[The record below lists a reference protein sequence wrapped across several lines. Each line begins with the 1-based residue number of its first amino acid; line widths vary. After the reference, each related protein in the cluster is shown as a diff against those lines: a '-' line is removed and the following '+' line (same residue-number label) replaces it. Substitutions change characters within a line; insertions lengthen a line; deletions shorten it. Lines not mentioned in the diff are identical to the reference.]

1 MSLNAPSSAEPLRPH
16 RVQPVDLKHLA
27 QRFGL
32 QPASASLPLG
42 QTRVTGVAQGST
54 EVGPGDLF
62 VALPGARAHGAQYA
76 RQAVQAGAVAVL
88 TDLDG
93 AALLV
98 QEDLQVPVLTSTQL
112 PGVVGHLA
120 AEVYGQP
127 AGGLTTAAVTG
138 TNGKTTTAT
147 MIDHVLRQLGKV
159 TGLIGTV
166 EVTLAGASRPAV
178 LTTPQPADLQRFL
191 TCLREA
197 GGTDLVM
204 EVSSHALAMHRTE
217 PVVFTVAGFTN
228 LTQDHLDYHTT
239 LEEYFE
245 AKALLFTPQHSRHQ
259 VVCVDDPWG
268 RRLAQRLASSPQA
281 RLTTLRTPLADPE
294 GQAFP
299 ATWSIE
305 AVHHEPARTSFT
317 LRGPRNQRLE
327 TATSLPGDF
336 NVANAALA
344 VLMVH
349 AAGTPLEEIGQALGE
364 AGVSPVVP
372 GRVEAVGSGTSGPR
386 VLVDFAHNPGAL
398 EAVLR
403 SLRPTVQGRLVLV
416 FGATGNRDTGKRPQ
430 MARIAVE
437 GADLVIITDD
447 DPHDEDPAAIRAELM
462 AVAQSARPGGTELEE
477 VAPREAA
484 IWKAVEL
491 ARPEDT
497 VLIAGRGHETVQDV
511 AGEDIS
517 LDDRVAAAEALRR
530 KEGSPA

>member
-1 MSLNAPSSAEPLRPH
+1 MSLNAPLSAEPLRPH
-16 RVQPVDLKHLA
+16 RMQPVDLKHLA

-32 QPASASLPLG
+32 LPASGSLPLE
-42 QTRVTGVAQGST
+42 QTRVTGVAQGSA
-54 EVGPGDLF
+54 EAGPGDLF
-62 VALPGARAHGAQYA
+62 VALPGARVHGAQYA
-76 RQAVQAGAVAVL
+76 LQAVQAGAVAVL
-88 TDLDG
+88 TDAAG
-93 AALLV
+93 VALLA
-98 QEDLQVPVLTSTQL
+98 QEALQVPVLTSTEL
-112 PGVVGHLA
+112 SRVVGPLA
-120 AEVYGQP
+120 ATVYGLP
-127 AGGLTTAAVTG
+127 ASALTTMAVTG

-147 MIDHVLRQLGKV
+147 MVDYVLRQLGRV

-166 EVTLAGASRPAV
+166 EVTLAGTSRPAV

-191 TCLREA
+191 ACLREA
-197 GGTDLVM
+197 DGTDLVM
-204 EVSSHALAMHRTE
+204 EVSSHALSMRRTE

-268 RRLAQRLASSPQA
+268 RRLAQRLASSPEA

-294 GQAFP
+294 GQDFP
-299 ATWSIE
+299 ATWSVE
-305 AVHHEPARTSFT
+305 AVGHEPARTSFT
-317 LRGPRNQRLE
+317 LLGPQGQRLE
-327 TATSLPGDF
+327 TCTSLPGGF

-349 AAGTPLEEIGQALGE
+349 AAGAPLAEIGRALGA

-372 GRVEAVGSGTSGPR
+372 GRVEAVCSSTSGPR

-398 EAVLR
+398 EAVLG
-403 SLRPTVQGRLVLV
+403 SLRPSVQGRLVLV

-437 GADLVIITDD
+437 GADVVIITDD

-462 AVAQSARPGGTELEE
+462 AVAAATRPSSTELVE

-484 IWKAVEL
+484 IWRAVEL
-491 ARPEDT
+491 ARPQDT

-511 AGEDIS
+511 AGEGIS
-517 LDDRVAAAEALRR
+517 LDDRVAAAEALRE
-530 KEGSPA
+530 KEGSRA